1 MDECLPPVIRDSRL
15 FMLPFFKIWFKNS
28 NIKAIMN
35 FKKDVNHMSD
45 ADFAEIYRTTFNL
58 SKDRPTDTNEA
69 SIDYILDHLKSGN
82 NTNMLDVGCG
92 RGYWLNLIADKFPHM
107 ELTGVDFFDDVP
119 LNRGNYVRGNVEA
132 LPFPDKSFEIVTCQH
147 TIEHLK
153 NLPKAIEEMKRVARK
168 QIIIATPCQRY
179 YYYTLDLHL
188 HFFPSEYSVSSLFGL
203 KNYECKK
210 IDGDW
215 LYIGDVS

>member
-35 FKKDVNHMSD
+35 FKKDVNRMSD

-69 SIDYILDHLKSGN
+69 SIEYILNDLKNGN
-82 NTNMLDVGCG
+82 NSNMLDVGCG
-92 RGYWLNLIADKFPHM
+92 RGYWLNLIAEKFPNM

-119 LNRGNYVRGNVEA
+119 LNRAKYVRGNVEA
-132 LPFPDKSFEIVTCQH
+132 LPFPDKSFDIVTCQH

-179 YYYTLDLHL
+179 YFYTLDLHI
-188 HFFPSEYSVSSLFGL
+188 HFFPNEYSVSSLLGL
-203 KNYECKK
+203 KDYECKK

-215 LYIGDVS
+215 LYIGKI

>member
-1 MDECLPPVIRDSRL
+1 MDECIPPVIRDSRW
-15 FMLPFFKIWFKNS
+15 FMYPFFKIWFKNS
-28 NIKAIMN
+28 NLKAVMN
-35 FKKDVNHMSD
+35 FKKNVSQMSD
-45 ADFAEIYRTTFNL
+45 EEFSEIYRNTSNL

-69 SIDYILDHLKSGN
+69 TIDYILN
-82 NTNMLDVGCG
+82 NLDATAVNMLDVGCG
-92 RGYWLNLIADKFPHM
+92 RGYWLDTIADKFPAL

-119 LNRGNYVRGNVEA
+119 MKRATYKRGNVEA
-132 LPFPDKSFEIVTCQH
+132 LPFPDKSFDIVTCQH

-179 YYYTLDLHL
+179 YFYTLDLHI
-188 HFFPSEYSVSSLFGL
+188 HFFPNEYSVASLFQL
-203 KNYECKK
+203 DQYECRK

-215 LYIGDVS
+215 LYIGKI

>member
-28 NIKAIMN
+28 NLKSVMN
-35 FKKDVNHMSD
+35 FKQDVNHMSD
-45 ADFAEIYRTTFNL
+45 EEFAEIYRTTFSM

-69 SIDYILDHLKSGN
+69 SIDYIIEHLKNGDN
-82 NTNMLDVGCG
+82 ANMLDVGCG
-92 RGYWLNLIADKFPHM
+92 RGYWLNLMAEKFPNI

-119 LNRGNYVRGNVEA
+119 LNRAKYVRGNVEA
-132 LPFPDKSFEIVTCQH
+132 LPFPDKSFDVVTCQH

-179 YYYTLDLHL
+179 YFYTLDLHI
-188 HFFPSEYSVSSLFGL
+188 HFFPNEYSVSSLLGL
-203 KNYECKK
+203 KDYECKK

-215 LYIGDVS
+215 LYIGKV

>member
-1 MDECLPPVIRDSRL
+1 MDECIPPVIRDSRW
-15 FMLPFFKIWFKNS
+15 FMLPFFKIWFKN
-28 NIKAIMN
+28 NHIKEIMN
-35 FKKDVNHMSD
+35 FKQNVNHMSD
-45 ADFAEIYRTTFNL
+45 EDFSEIYRTTFNR

-69 SIDYILDHLKSGN
+69 TIDYILN
-82 NTNMLDVGCG
+82 NIDPSAKNMLDVGCG
-92 RGYWLNLIADKFPHM
+92 RGYWLDLVADKFPQL

-119 LNRGNYVRGNVEA
+119 LKKASYRRGNVEA
-132 LPFPDKSFEIVTCQH
+132 LPFPDKSFDIVTCQH

-153 NLPKAIEEMKRVARK
+153 NLPKAIAEMKRVARK

-179 YYYTLDLHL
+179 YFYTLDLHI
-188 HFFPSEYSVSSLFGL
+188 HFFPNEYSVSSLLGL

-215 LYIGDVS
+215 LYIGQL

>member
-1 MDECLPPVIRDSRL
+1 MDECLPPVIRDSRF

-28 NIKAIMN
+28 NLKSVMN
-35 FKKDVNHMSD
+35 FKQDVNNMSD
-45 ADFAEIYRTTFNL
+45 EEFAEIYRNTFNM

-69 SIDYILDHLKSGN
+69 SIDYIIEHLNKADS
-82 NTNMLDVGCG
+82 TNLLDVGCG
-92 RGYWLNLIADKFPHM
+92 RGYWLNLMAEKFPDM

-119 LNRGNYVRGNVEA
+119 LKRAKYVRGNVEA
-132 LPFPDKSFEIVTCQH
+132 LPFPDKSFDVVTCQH

-153 NLPKAIEEMKRVARK
+153 NLPKAIAEMKRVARK

-179 YYYTLDLHL
+179 YFYTLDLHI
-188 HFFPSEYSVSSLFGL
+188 HFFPNEYAVSSLLGL
-203 KNYECKK
+203 KDYECKK

-215 LYIGDVS
+215 LYIGKIK